1 MFSSLVR
8 KTVPALILGVAL
20 AGCGG
25 SGVTYV
31 PVSGV
36 VTLDGKPYK
45 NAIVSFQPM
54 AVKGN
59 LNPGRGSSAL
69 TDEAGKFS
77 LATDEGA
84 RGAVAGK
91 HLIRIR
97 TKVNDPTNVF
107 DPSVGSPDGGG
118 PVGGKK
124 KEVEPIPQEWFA
136 DSSTKEFEV
145 PAKGTDKANFDIVTK
160 KK

>member
-1 MFSSLVR
+1 MLMIMRR
-8 KTVPALILGVAL
+8 KFPLALLFAL
-20 AGCGG
+20 AAGCGG

-45 NAIVSFQPM
+45 NAIVSFQPQ

-69 TDEAGKFS
+69 TDEAGKYS

-84 RGAVAGK
+84 RGAVPGK

-97 TKVNDPTNVF
+97 TKTNDPTNVF
-107 DPSVGSPDGGG
+107 DPSVGSADSG
-118 PVGGKK
+118 PAVGKK
-124 KEVEPIPQEWFA
+124 KEVEPIPLEWFA

-145 PAKGTDKANFDIVTK
+145 PPKGTDKANFEIVTK